1 MQAKKASNS
10 TMRDLRQWLEKPSTS
25 AGAQLSSSKQDLDWL
40 DNSKDLSS
48 VQLGKAVKPAAETNG
63 SVGGGGGTG
72 GFTSLFNQCTGK
84 RKS

>member
-1 MQAKKASNS
+1 
-10 TMRDLRQWLEKPSTS
+10 MRDLRQWLEKPSTS

-48 VQLGKAVKPAAETNG
+48 VQLGKAARPATEASENDHG
-63 SVGGGGGTG
+63 SGGAG
-72 GFTSLFNQCTGK
+72 GFASFFNQCTGK